1 MIFENTLNL
10 MEVKFKCL
18 AYGFLILLI
27 IFICD
32 VEGGRILGELFL
44 SHYCKGV
51 HVVLIASYE
60 KGHKE
65 ILNIWSYYW
74 YIFVT
79 KHFFCTGFKWL

>member
-1 MIFENTLNL
+1 MRAAENTLNL
-10 MEVKFKCL
+10 MEVTPGCF
-18 AYGFLILLI
+18 AYGCGCQLTVFIL
-27 IFICD
+27 D
-32 VEGGRILGELFL
+32 VEGGRILRELFS

-79 KHFFCTGFKWL
+79 KHFLYRF